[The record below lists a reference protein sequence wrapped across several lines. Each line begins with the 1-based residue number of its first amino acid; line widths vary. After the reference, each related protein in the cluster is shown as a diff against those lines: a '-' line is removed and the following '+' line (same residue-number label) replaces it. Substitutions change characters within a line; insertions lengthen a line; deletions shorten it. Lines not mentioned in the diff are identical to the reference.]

1 MAEWRKLAN
10 LIYARTCAADRADS
24 RPGALLET
32 LEDVARFMRLAAAWS
47 LIFVSD
53 GPSLAT
59 RLPGWMREG
68 RLKQKEDVAVGLENA
83 PKTLLRLFA
92 SQNFGKQ
99 LLKIADAPLA
109 RVVTASTA
117 DWHTGKSLS
126 ARTWHALEASGSVR
140 ACACGCGCLGILALA
155 PSMTSSS
162 IRSN

>member
-32 LEDVARFMRLAAAWS
+32 LEDAARFMRLAAAWS
-47 LIFVSD
+47 LIFASD

-92 SQNFGKQ
+92 SQNFGNSRVTSFPRPKPPVACDRRPIEGSAFQ
-99 LLKIADAPLA
+99 APPVA
-109 RVVTASTA
+109 PGNSYPDRSRFQSNT
-117 DWHTGKSLS
+117 TG
-126 ARTWHALEASGSVR
+126 AL
-140 ACACGCGCLGILALA
+140 
-155 PSMTSSS
+155 
-162 IRSN
+162 RSPRR